1 MMFSFIMFIQL
12 FIAYTRNKTGMP
24 YLFCRAELGE
34 DPNDKKE
41 VKEEL
46 SKSRKQV
53 EQSRLRLT
61 KLKQDGNELVTNIRV
76 AGDSREAARRAEDDD
91 AKRQR
96 YSQIDEARSNSSMLD
111 LLILLQIIQQYCN
124 KHFSS

>member
-1 MMFSFIMFIQL
+1 MKFPFLIDILIIDYITLCLLYEVDKEFYMIFFL
-12 FIAYTRNKTGMP
+12 
-24 YLFCRAELGE
+24 CRAELGE
-34 DPNDKKE
+34 DPNEKKE

-96 YSQIDEARSNSSMLD
+96 
-111 LLILLQIIQQYCN
+111 
-124 KHFSS
+124 

>member
-1 MMFSFIMFIQL
+1 
-12 FIAYTRNKTGMP
+12 MP

-96 YSQIDEARSNSSMLD
+96 YNHIDEAIFREVMKYIGFINFITD
-111 LLILLQIIQQYCN
+111 NTTVLLQT
-124 KHFSS
+124 FSS

>member
-1 MMFSFIMFIQL
+1 MKFPFVINILIIDYITLCLLYEVDKEFYMIFFL
-12 FIAYTRNKTGMP
+12 
-24 YLFCRAELGE
+24 CRAELGE
-34 DPNDKKE
+34 DPNEKKE

-96 YSQIDEARSNSSMLD
+96 
-111 LLILLQIIQQYCN
+111 
-124 KHFSS
+124 

>member
-1 MMFSFIMFIQL
+1 MRWTKNFIWFFSL
-12 FIAYTRNKTGMP
+12 
-24 YLFCRAELGE
+24 CRAELGE
-34 DPNDKKE
+34 DPNEKKE

-96 YSQIDEARSNSSMLD
+96 
-111 LLILLQIIQQYCN
+111 
-124 KHFSS
+124 

>member
-1 MMFSFIMFIQL
+1 
-12 FIAYTRNKTGMP
+12 MP

-46 SKSRKQV
+46 TKSRKQV

-96 YSQIDEARSNSSMLD
+96 YSHIDKAIFREVMKYIGFINFITD
-111 LLILLQIIQQYCN
+111 NTTVLLQT
-124 KHFSS
+124 FSS

>member
-1 MMFSFIMFIQL
+1 
-12 FIAYTRNKTGMP
+12 MP

-96 YSQIDEARSNSSMLD
+96 YTTGHIDEAIFREVMKYIGFINFITD
-111 LLILLQIIQQYCN
+111 NTTVLLQA
-124 KHFSS
+124 FSS

>member
-1 MMFSFIMFIQL
+1 MIRPRYSYISSMMFSFIMFIQL

-96 YSQIDEARSNSSMLD
+96 YSQIDEARSN
-111 LLILLQIIQQYCN
+111 
-124 KHFSS
+124 

>member
-1 MMFSFIMFIQL
+1 
-12 FIAYTRNKTGMP
+12 MP

-61 KLKQDGNELVTNIRV
+61 KLKQDGNELVTNIGV

-96 YSQIDEARSNSSMLD
+96 YSHIDEAIFREVMKLVLS
-111 LLILLQIIQQYCN
+111 N
-124 KHFSS
+124 KHVLLSVSVFLKIHY